1 MKIGVP
7 IVCVLLPI
15 AWWVLTHRLNAEQ
28 HVGVPSLGPWRP
40 SERRVLVMFAL
51 TAAAWI
57 TRTEPFGGWS
67 TWFGAQGAGDSTVAL
82 FSVLLMFLLPNGE
95 GSRLLD
101 WETANKIPWGLLILF
116 GGGIAIARAFD
127 SSGLSKILGAQLSAL
142 TALPIL
148 ITLVAL
154 CLIVCFLTEIT
165 SNTATAALLMPVL
178 AATATA
184 SDLDP
189 KLLMIPAVLSTSCAF
204 MLPVAT
210 VPNAVVY
217 GSGHVDARLMARTG
231 LVLNLVIAPTIALA
245 CWILL

>member
-1 MKIGVP
+1 
-7 IVCVLLPI
+7 
-15 AWWVLTHRLNAEQ
+15 
-28 HVGVPSLGPWRP
+28 
-40 SERRVLVMFAL
+40 
-51 TAAAWI
+51 
-57 TRTEPFGGWS
+57 
-67 TWFGAQGAGDSTVAL
+67 
-82 FSVLLMFLLPNGE
+82 
-95 GSRLLD
+95 
-101 WETANKIPWGLLILF
+101 
-116 GGGIAIARAFD
+116 
-127 SSGLSKILGAQLSAL
+127 
-142 TALPIL
+142 
-148 ITLVAL
+148 
-154 CLIVCFLTEIT
+154 
-165 SNTATAALLMPVL
+165 MPVL